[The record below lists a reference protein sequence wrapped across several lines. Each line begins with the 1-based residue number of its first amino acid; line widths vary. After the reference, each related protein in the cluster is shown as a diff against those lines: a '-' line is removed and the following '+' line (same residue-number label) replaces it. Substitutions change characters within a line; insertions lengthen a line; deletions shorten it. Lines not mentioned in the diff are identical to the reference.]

1 VDDIIRINLASVV
14 DDLNMEQAI
23 MLASLLLEKNK
34 VV

>member
-34 VV
+34 VE

>member
-1 VDDIIRINLASVV
+1 VDDIIRTNLASVV